1 MCENFIGP
9 AARFAEWRGQEV
21 LSAARALIKRHPI
34 RNYRL
39 ALIGFG
45 NVGKEFVRLLQAK
58 EPQLFQD
65 YDIAFHLTGIASR
78 RIGWI
83 ADPNGLDAEAL
94 LAGRFPETPGR
105 RAFRDVREWLDR
117 ANADVFFEA
126 SSLNRDTGQPAIEHL
141 KAALERG
148 AHAISANKGPVVHA
162 YRELRDLARS
172 KGRKFLFESTVMDGT
187 PIFSMFPHSLP
198 AVELRGFRGILNS
211 TTNVVLTE
219 MEKGRTLEEAVKRAQ
234 EIGVAET
241 DPSDDLDGW
250 DAAVKVAALVIVLM
264 NAPIKLDEIERVGIR
279 TVSPEQ
285 VCAARARG
293 MRYKLICRA
302 ERTADGVRAS
312 VRPEQLPMSDPLALL
327 EGTTSALRFDT
338 DVFALSLIEHKP
350 GVIATA
356 YGLLG
361 DFIRAA
367 KKDG

>member
-1 MCENFIGP
+1 ML
-9 AARFAEWRGQEV
+9 R
-21 LSAARALIKRHPI
+21 
-34 RNYRL
+34 
-39 ALIGFG
+39 
-45 NVGKEFVRLLQAK
+45 AK
-58 EPQLFQD
+58 ESRLRDD
-65 YDIAFHLTGIASR
+65 YGIEWKSTGVASR

-83 ADPNGLDAEAL
+83 ANPHGLDTAAL
-94 LAGRFPETPGR
+94 LAGRFPEQPSW
-105 RAFRDVREWLDR
+105 AAAKNVREWLE
-117 ANADVFFEA
+117 AADADFLFEA
-126 SSLNRDTGQPAIEHL
+126 SSLNRRTGEPAIDHL

-148 AHAISANKGPVVHA
+148 AHAISANKGPIVHA
-162 YRELRDLARS
+162 YRELRDLARA

-219 MEKGRTLEEAVKRAQ
+219 MENGLTLDDAVKRAQ

-264 NAPIKLDEIERVGIR
+264 DMPITLDEIERVGIR
-279 TVSPEQ
+279 SVSPDE
-285 VCAARARG
+285 VRAARAEG
-293 MRYKLICRA
+293 MRYKLVCRA
-302 ERTADGVRAS
+302 ERTPSGVRAS
-312 VRPEQLPMSDPLALL
+312 VKPEKLPMTDPLALL

-338 DVFALSLIEHKP
+338 DVFGLSIIEHKP

-361 DFIRAA
+361 DFIRAVA
-367 KKDG
+367 T